1 MSFDNG
7 YSFWQTFIG
16 DASNC
21 CLLQIAPNA
30 AFQTFNNNVPSNLN
44 GITGLPPFSGSGSA
58 IGDTIADSTGYMI
71 RREQCVLNFCEVTA
85 QYGFLSSAP
94 ASGPAPYM
102 EWVVTDASLNSIITP
117 DTVRVGLDYSTP
129 TDTLVQPNGDT
140 LYWWDFDT
148 LTFSVTPYNGQNIR
162 YFVRN
167 IDSPDGT
174 AFSIALTSFQCVGC
188 PPGPPGC
195 GIGIYQ
201 GGCATD
207 TSVIFSTSSQFDHY
221 IWSNGDT
228 TYLSYHDLPLTGPVS
243 VTASNDD
250 GYVCSSQLT
259 YVPTVVNADFVV
271 NDSCHS
277 YFSVTQIA
285 TSSPTLIDQYHWE
298 FGQGNG
304 FNSGWKNEYGSFST
318 PGPHIISLAVRTQN
332 GCWDTISKPV
342 LFPDIPYSQIQVPLI
357 CEGDSFVLE
366 NIGPSKTLSN
376 VEWIVDGINCGIQ
389 DSLIF
394 TQATAGTHTAVLYS
408 WSLAHGCQDTLDTT
422 FVVHERPNLNWM
434 PAMPVCESEDT
445 LDLWTR
451 VNSNQAGTSTF
462 LSTAFNDSRYFYP
475 TASGPGAF
483 PVVNVFVN
491 AAGCIDTLMGIV
503 EVAPDPIISVNGSGL
518 TCAESAPINLRSL
531 VQADTV
537 GLYLFDH
544 FACADSLFYPT
555 ISGPGNFLVDVT
567 FINWLSGC
575 LDSAVI
581 PVEILPIPEP
591 VVADPDPICVT
602 YGPWQPPTGVPSG
615 GYIESYY
622 LDDKGKFQPD
632 YWGGGVYDFTYFVVD
647 SFGCVGSD
655 SYSLKVFEEDCF
667 CTFFLPSAFSP
678 NADGLN
684 ETFGPKWECDL
695 IDYRMEIWNRWGH
708 LVFETND
715 PNETWDGSFNNGL
728 PKEDMYIYK
737 VRYTGKYLDLN
748 LNEVVKS
755 EVIKGEVFLVK

>member
-7 YSFWQTFIG
+7 FTFWQNFIG

-21 CLLQIAPNA
+21 CPLQIVPNA
-30 AFQTFNNNVPSNLN
+30 AFETFNNNVPPNLN
-44 GITGLPPFSGSGSA
+44 GITGLPPFLGSGSA
-58 IGDTIADSTGYMI
+58 IGDTIADTTGYMI

-102 EWVVTDASLNSIITP
+102 EWVVTDASLNSIINP
-117 DTVRVGLDYSTP
+117 DTVRVGLDYSIP

-140 LYWWDFDT
+140 LYWWDFET
-148 LTFSVTPYNGQNIR
+148 LTFSVTPYIGQNIR

-174 AFSIALTSFQCVGC
+174 AFSIALTSFYCVGC
-188 PPGPPGC
+188 NPGC
-195 GIGIYQ
+195 NITLLS
-201 GGCATD
+201 GGCVTD
-207 TSVIFSTSSQFDHY
+207 TTATFAAGNGQFDNY
-221 IWSNGDT
+221 LWSNGDT
-228 TYLSYHDLPLTGPVS
+228 TSTSTLNLPINGPIS
-243 VTASNDD
+243 VTVSNND
-250 GYVCSSQLT
+250 GFNCTNEWIYNTTSVT
-259 YVPTVVNADFVV
+259 ADFVV
-271 NDSCHS
+271 SDSCYNDFIVTETASS
-277 YFSVTQIA
+277 YPIGI
-285 TSSPTLIDQYHWE
+285 SSYYWE
-298 FGQGNG
+298 IGQGTG
-304 FNSGWKNEYGSFST
+304 FISGWKDYNGSFT
-318 PGPHIISLAVRTQN
+318 NPGPHIISLAVETEN

-342 LFPDIPYSQIQVPLI
+342 TFPDIPYSQIQVPLI
-357 CEGDSFVLE
+357 CEGDSFVLD
-366 NIGPSKTLSN
+366 NIGPSQTQSY
-376 VEWIVDGINCGIQ
+376 VEWIVDGINFGIQ

-394 TQATAGTHTAVLYS
+394 THATSGTHSATLYS
-408 WSLAHGCQDTLDTT
+408 WSLAYGCQDTLDTT

-434 PAMPVCESEDT
+434 PAMPACESEDT
-445 LDLWTR
+445 LDLWSR
-451 VNSNQAGTSTF
+451 VNSNQSGTSTF

-475 TASGPGAF
+475 SASGPGTF

-491 AAGCIDTLMGIV
+491 AAGCIDTLMGTV
-503 EVAPDPIISVNGSGL
+503 EVAPDPIISVNSSGL
-518 TCAESAPINLRSL
+518 TCAEGTPINLRSL

-555 ISGPGNFLVDVT
+555 ISGPGNFLVGVT
-567 FINWLSGC
+567 YINWLSGC

-581 PVEILPIPEP
+581 PVEVLPIPEP

-655 SYSLKVFEEDCF
+655 SYSLEVFEEDCF

-715 PNETWDGSFNNGL
+715 PYETWGGAFNNGL

-737 VRYTGKYLDLN
+737 VWYTGKYLDLN

-755 EVIKGEVFLVK
+755 ETIKGEVFLVK